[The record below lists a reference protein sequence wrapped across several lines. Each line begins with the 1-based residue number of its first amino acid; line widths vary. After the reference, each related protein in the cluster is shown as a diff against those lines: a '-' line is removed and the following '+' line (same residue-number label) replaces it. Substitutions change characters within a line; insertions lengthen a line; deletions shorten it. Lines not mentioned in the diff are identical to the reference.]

1 MPLNRNNLR
10 RVVRRARAASTS
22 SKPPKTM
29 TWSQASFILVVCV
42 AFDAL
47 RIFFEQFWFFGPAL
61 AFAACTGVGGA
72 ILSWI
77 PLGLGTKAAA
87 AVCGTGLAVAE
98 FFGVGVPIEAFG
110 ILMAMAVGLMGW
122 LAIGLMLIMTNA
134 RIFEEN
140 AGHALWFAASL
151 LISEIPIIG
160 TIPALTIIVWRMYR
174 VQIKKE
180 KGALQKYESEQ
191 AAAIAEE
198 RQQQQVAAAELMQA
212 RALQQDQAAAAAV
225 Y

>member
-22 SKPPKTM
+22 SAPPPTM
-29 TWSQASFILVVCV
+29 TWPQAYFILAFCV
-42 AFDAL
+42 IFDAL

-61 AFAACTGVGGA
+61 AAAACTSVASSWVGSLGGLTAATCTAGAGV
-72 ILSWI
+72 
-77 PLGLGTKAAA
+77 LGY
-87 AVCGTGLAVAE
+87 
-98 FFGVGVPIEAFG
+98 FGVAPIAAFG
-110 ILMAMAVGLMGW
+110 VIMAMAVGLMGW
-122 LAIGLMLIMTNA
+122 LAVGLMLIMTNS

-151 LISEIPIIG
+151 LVSEVPIIG

-174 VQIKKE
+174 TQIKKE
-180 KGALQKYESEQ
+180 TAAWRQYESEQ
-191 AAAIAEE
+191 AAALAAERE
-198 RQQQQVAAAELMQA
+198 EQQRQAMELMQA
-212 RALQQDQAAAAAV
+212 RAAQLAAAEI